1 MRLGVGLGWLILVL
15 ILIVL
20 LVIGWPGVRELK
32 VPLAEIERR
41 GGGLDEG

>member
-15 ILIVL
+15 VLIVL
-20 LVIGWPGVRELK
+20 LVVGWSGVRELK
-32 VPLAEIERR
+32 VRLAEIERR